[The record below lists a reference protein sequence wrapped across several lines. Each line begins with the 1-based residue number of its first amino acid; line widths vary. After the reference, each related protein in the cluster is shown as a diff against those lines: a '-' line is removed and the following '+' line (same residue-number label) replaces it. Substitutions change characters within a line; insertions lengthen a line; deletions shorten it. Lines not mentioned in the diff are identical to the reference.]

1 MKLISI
7 KTSQK
12 PEKKL
17 VAIIEK
23 NGRQKK
29 INFGSKG
36 SKTYISGAS
45 IKVKDAYIKRH
56 EVRENWNNINPGSL
70 SRYILWGKSKDIN
83 KNIKFYKNKFNL

>member
-7 KTSQK
+7 KPSTK
-12 PEKKL
+12 PDKKL
-17 VAIIEK
+17 VATIEK

-45 IKVKDAYIKRH
+45 DSVKNAYIKRH
-56 EVRENWNNINPGSL
+56 KVNENWNEVNPGSL
-70 SRYILWGKSKDIN
+70 SRFILWGQSKDLK
-83 KNIKFYKNKFNL
+83 KNINFYKNKFNL